1 MLGLLLLDA
10 SVITTL
16 VAACQWASKLGAF
29 GAQSTAWATQ
39 NWRARMAHHS
49 GLRRPLGALDLLLE
63 TYMRRPYR

>member
-1 MLGLLLLDA
+1 MLSLLLLDA

-39 NWRARMAHHS
+39 NWRARMTTTAVS
-49 GLRRPLGALDLLLE
+49 IVLWGLWI
-63 TYMRRPYR
+63 YF